1 MSIYSKEELQMYKE
15 AFLVV
20 KDKALTCPE
29 LLSWGVCYN
38 ADEYLMGLGQK
49 EANVCS
55 VYVYEAI
62 NVLAK
67 YWLHAR
73 KFTGSDQL
81 FAYFVPDDCKYGK
94 WEGPNLEMRLDLL
107 DYLIAK
113 CDELLD
119 LEE

>member
-29 LLSWGVCYN
+29 LLCHGVCYN
-38 ADEYLMGLGQK
+38 ADEYLTGIGQK
-49 EANVCS
+49 EANDS
-55 VYVYEAI
+55 SVYEAI

-67 YWLHAR
+67 YWPHAR
-73 KFTGSDQL
+73 KFPGFDQP
-81 FAYFVPDDCKYGK
+81 FAYFVPFTRSYGF
-94 WEGPNLEMRLDLL
+94 WEGPNLKMRLDLL

-113 CDELLD
+113 CDELID

>member
-1 MSIYSKEELQMYKE
+1 MRIYSKEALQMYKE

-38 ADEYLMGLGQK
+38 AEEYLMGLGQK
-49 EANVCS
+49 EANACS
-55 VYVYEAI
+55 VYEAI

-67 YWLHAR
+67 YWPHAR
-73 KFTGSDQL
+73 KFPESDHL
-81 FAYFVPDDCKYGK
+81 YAYFVPFTRSYGR

>member
-29 LLSWGVCYN
+29 LLFYGVCYN
-38 ADEYLMGLGQK
+38 ADEYLTSIGQK
-49 EANVCS
+49 EANDS
-55 VYVYEAI
+55 RVYEAI
-62 NVLAK
+62 NVLASH
-67 YWLHAR
+67 WPHAR
-73 KFTGSDQL
+73 KFPESYHL
-81 FAYFVPDDCKYGK
+81 YAYFVPFTRSYGR

-113 CDELLD
+113 CDELSD